1 MKALFGTKL
10 PSSLM
15 IFLSCRPCS
24 KGSLTTVCPSLTIFF
39 SLSPCGISLPL
50 FGAGSAIYIWDMME
64 KNILSSLVCLL
75 KFSFS
80 WLWEKFHMSISQPI
94 CLLSIWVVFD
104 LTHSPHRIRI
114 KKVNFDREM
123 KTVVFSLSRTFS
135 KDEVL
140 FPAFTTLLHIY
151 FLFDIKAVTMHIS
164 FQSLLF
170 KKNSWMK
177 N

>member
-1 MKALFGTKL
+1 
-10 PSSLM
+10 M
-15 IFLSCRPCS
+15 IFLYCRPCS

-50 FGAGSAIYIWDMME
+50 FGAGSAIYMGYDEKKTIW
-64 KNILSSLVCLL
+64 SSSFCLL

-104 LTHSPHRIRI
+104 LTHSPHGIRI

-123 KTVVFSLSRTFS
+123 KTVVFSLSRTFY
-135 KDEVL
+135 KDQVL
-140 FPAFTTLLHIY
+140 RNIY
-151 FLFDIKAVTMHIS
+151 LFFS
-164 FQSLLF
+164 
-170 KKNSWMK
+170 
-177 N
+177 